1 MKLNRRYKHNLKHNL
16 SFYLATVIL
25 TAVSIFLFLSIL
37 TTGTGLD
44 GYVTDFAQR
53 HNMEDAQFSTL
64 MPIEKADRKD
74 LEKKYDLTL
83 EQTGYVDVEE
93 KDYTVRV
100 LKRNQKIDTY
110 EVFEGKDV
118 VDDDEIVLSKGFAQA
133 NDLAIGDKLKLDGK
147 QYTITGFLL
156 RPDYI
161 NCLENLT
168 DAYRNNE
175 GFAVAAVS
183 DDTYDKLEDETVYYT
198 VVYHDSAKEKQF
210 RKKVNQDY
218 TMLQYTDASV
228 NPRIEA
234 VQNNPKTYMMMSYMM
249 MCLMMVIVSILVAAI
264 LSRKVKSECKIIGT
278 LKALGYRTGE
288 LTRHYATMALIASI
302 AGTVIASAVIRR

>member
-110 EVFEGKDV
+110 EIFEGKDV

-133 NDLAIGDKLKLDGK
+133 NDLAIGDKLELDGK

-183 DDTYDKLEDETVYYT
+183 DDTYDKLEEDERIWCATCKEGFEKPGCERVEVETDGENPQHAGVLNAFAAHIQTGAPLVADGREGINGLMLSNAIHLSSWLGETVT
-198 VVYHDSAKEKQF
+198 LPIDEKKFLNLLNERRAHSRLKEDTDVVMDTASSYGGGAK
-210 RKKVNQDY
+210 
-218 TMLQYTDASV
+218 
-228 NPRIEA
+228 
-234 VQNNPKTYMMMSYMM
+234 
-249 MCLMMVIVSILVAAI
+249 
-264 LSRKVKSECKIIGT
+264 
-278 LKALGYRTGE
+278 
-288 LTRHYATMALIASI
+288 
-302 AGTVIASAVIRR
+302 

>member
-16 SFYLATVIL
+16 SFYLATVVL

-110 EVFEGKDV
+110 EIFEGKDV
-118 VDDDEIVLSKGFAQA
+118 VEIS
-133 NDLAIGDKLKLDGK
+133 
-147 QYTITGFLL
+147 
-156 RPDYI
+156 
-161 NCLENLT
+161 
-168 DAYRNNE
+168 
-175 GFAVAAVS
+175 
-183 DDTYDKLEDETVYYT
+183 
-198 VVYHDSAKEKQF
+198 
-210 RKKVNQDY
+210 
-218 TMLQYTDASV
+218 
-228 NPRIEA
+228 
-234 VQNNPKTYMMMSYMM
+234 
-249 MCLMMVIVSILVAAI
+249 
-264 LSRKVKSECKIIGT
+264 
-278 LKALGYRTGE
+278 
-288 LTRHYATMALIASI
+288 
-302 AGTVIASAVIRR
+302 